1 VVTPEFH
8 IRVNEVADFDTAAE
22 STSEFGVLDRLI
34 GDVEAAVIEC
44 NAATDA
50 MTEMTEDFENA
61 TATAT
66 TLAEGEAATVSLTD
80 GALGKEFAFGI
91 PKGDKGEKGDTG
103 DAATITVGTVATVDP
118 TAPATVVNSGTLAAA
133 IFDFGIPKGVKG
145 DMGEVS
151 TAEMNAAITAA
162 TSITLTNLVSNS
174 DFSDGTMGWS
184 ANLSTLS
191 ASDNT
196 LFVTGNG
203 TQRLSNLYGNI
214 PATIPSGHRFCQ
226 RAYIK
231 VDSALC
237 TEIRIYG
244 GDSSR
249 VVETNPTI
257 DIWHPI
263 TYIGTTGGDLDYA
276 YFYHYYETPE
286 ICAGK
291 VMSVRYVSM
300 FDLTD
305 LETAL
310 GREVTVGEMS
320 AIMDIYDGWFSGSVN
335 LSWLQLI
342 MTIINLFH
350 P

>member
-1 VVTPEFH
+1 
-8 IRVNEVADFDTAAE
+8 
-22 STSEFGVLDRLI
+22 
-34 GDVEAAVIEC
+34 
-44 NAATDA
+44 

-162 TSITLTNLVSNS
+162 TSITLTNLVSNG
-174 DFSDGTMGWS
+174 DFS
-184 ANLSTLS
+184 N
-191 ASDNT
+191 
-196 LFVTGNG
+196 
-203 TQRLSNLYGNI
+203 
-214 PATIPSGHRFCQ
+214 
-226 RAYIK
+226 
-231 VDSALC
+231 
-237 TEIRIYG
+237 
-244 GDSSR
+244 
-249 VVETNPTI
+249 
-257 DIWHPI
+257 
-263 TYIGTTGGDLDYA
+263 GTTGWTAYRGNGSVADNTYKLTADGTQLYA
-276 YFYHYYETPE
+276 YVFQSIAAPTIGRLYALTFRVRVTNENCRTLRYRYGTAVTVDIQNPVNNTWYQRTIIITANSTYSDLTLYQYYVDTDT
-286 ICAGK
+286 ANGS
-291 VMSVRYVSM
+291 VMEVQYVSCI
-300 FDLTD
+300 DLTD
-305 LETAL
+305 LEAAL